1 MEAHETS
8 PIKGA
13 ERWSYGAFA
22 QDDETDS
29 ITVPVLRDDGKSAE
43 FTVPKFVSDPHDIR
57 SIAIVVI
64 GALEKWESVQGLGA

>member
-1 MEAHETS
+1 VEAHNTS
-8 PIKGA
+8 PIEGA

-22 QDDETDS
+22 QDHDNDS
-29 ITVPVLRDDGKSAE
+29 ITIPLLRDDGESTE

-64 GALEKWESVQGLGA
+64 GAVEKWESVQGLGA